1 MAETSRPPANNAN
14 SDSTWHQLPGEAVL
28 QQLDSRT
35 QGLDTQEAAARLD
48 RHGPNRLES
57 QPGTTTLQ
65 RLLRQFNNT
74 LIYVLLAAAGIT
86 AAMGHWLDTQVI
98 LAVVLLNVVIG
109 FLQEN
114 KAEKALSAI
123 SDMLAPKASVI
134 RDGQRRSLP
143 AAELVPGDIVLL
155 ESGARIPADL
165 RLLEV
170 KNLQVQEAA
179 LTGESTPVSKD
190 SAPVDAD
197 CPLAERSS
205 MGYASTLVTAGQ
217 GTGVVVA
224 TGADSEIGRIGRL
237 LSEVQSLTTPLLRQ
251 MARFAH
257 LLTFLILSLSGLVF
271 LYGYFL
277 RDYELATIFIS
288 VVSLTV
294 AAIPEGLPTV
304 LTITLAIGVQ
314 RMARRNAIIRH
325 LPAVETLGALSVI
338 CSDKTGTLTR
348 NEMTLRTLE
357 TADHRLEISGTGYEP
372 DGAFH
377 RNGQEVQATDHD
389 ASLEALRA
397 GLLCSDSDLH
407 EADEGWNIGG
417 DPMEGAL
424 LVAAAKAG
432 LDYGQERGRH
442 PRLDYI
448 PFDSGRRYM
457 ATLHRAD
464 NGQPVVYVK
473 GAPERILEMCR
484 TQLQDGQEEAFD
496 PAVWHDRAHEMA
508 TAGQRVIA
516 MARMTPS
523 TGSNSLDEAD
533 LEQGL
538 VFLGLTGLIDPP
550 RDEALKAVAE
560 CREAGISV
568 KMITGD
574 HPATARA
581 IAEQFGLPNT
591 QKIVTGRDL
600 DQLPEEELE
609 QVLEESDVFART
621 TPENKLRL
629 VEALQAQ
636 GRIVAMTGD
645 GANDAPALKR
655 ADVGIAMGK
664 KGTEAAREAAA
675 MVLADDNFASI
686 AHAVREGRTVYDNLK
701 KAIAFLLPVNGGES
715 LGIVIAILTG
725 ATMPVTPLQ
734 ILWVNMV
741 SSIGLALALAF
752 EPTEPDV
759 MKRPPRPASEPI
771 LSGFLAWRVLFVS
784 LLFLLGIFGMF
795 ELAIQRG
802 AAVEEA
808 RTLAINT
815 LVVMEIFYLFSIRF
829 LHRTSFSL
837 QGLMGTPAVLLSV
850 AGIFLLQLLFTYAP
864 FMQTIFDTRPVD
876 FHDGLLVIAC
886 GIGILVVLEVE
897 KAVRR
902 RMALHN

>member
-1 MAETSRPPANNAN
+1 MPAQ
-14 SDSTWHQLPGEAVL
+14 TVL
-28 QQLDSRT
+28 QELHSDR
-35 QGLDTQEAAARLD
+35 QGLPPQEAAERLEK
-48 RHGPNRLES
+48 HGPNRLES
-57 QPGTTTLQ
+57 QPGVTPLQ

-86 AAMGHWLDTQVI
+86 ALMEHWLDTQVI
-98 LAVVLLNVVIG
+98 LAVVLLNVIIG

-114 KAEKALSAI
+114 KAEKALRAI
-123 SDMLAPKASVI
+123 SNMLAPKAAVI
-134 RDGQRRSLP
+134 RGGQRRSLP
-143 AAELVPGDIVLL
+143 AEELVPGDIVLL
-155 ESGARIPADL
+155 ETGERIPADL
-165 RLLEV
+165 RLLDV

-179 LTGESTPVSKD
+179 LTGES
-190 SAPVDAD
+190 APVAKESKGVAAD

-217 GTGVVVA
+217 ATGIVVA
-224 TGADSEIGRIGRL
+224 TAANTEIGRIGRM

-257 LLTFLILSLSGLVF
+257 LLTFLILSLSALVF
-271 LYGYFL
+271 AYGFL
-277 RDYELATIFIS
+277 IRDYDLATIFIS

-304 LTITLAIGVQ
+304 LTVTLAIGVQ

-338 CSDKTGTLTR
+338 CSDKTGTLTC
-348 NEMTLRTLE
+348 NEMTLRSLE
-357 TADHRLEISGTGYEP
+357 TANGRLQISGTGYSPE
-372 DGAFH
+372 GTFH
-377 RNGQEVQATDHD
+377 LDEQPVAADAQAD
-389 ASLEALRA
+389 SLEALRA
-397 GLLCSDSDLH
+397 GLLCSDADLH
-407 EADEGWNIGG
+407 EADEGWNVGG

-424 LVAAAKAG
+424 LVAAAKAN
-432 LDYGQERGRH
+432 LDYGQERSRH

-457 ATLHRAD
+457 ATLHGTD

-496 PAVWHDRAHEMA
+496 PAGWHDRAHEMA

-516 MARMTPS
+516 LARMTPS
-523 TGSNSLDEAD
+523 AGTDSLDEAD

-538 VFLGLTGLIDPP
+538 VFLGLAGLIDPP

-591 QKIVTGRDL
+591 QKVVTGRDL

-629 VEALQAQ
+629 VKALQAQ

-784 LLFLLGIFGMF
+784 LLFLLGIYGMF

-815 LVVMEIFYLFSIRF
+815 LVVMEIFYLFSIRY

-864 FMQTIFDTRPVD
+864 FMQMIFDTRPVRLQ
-876 FHDGLLVIAC
+876 DGLLVIAC
-886 GIGILVVLEVE
+886 GIGLLVVLEIE

-902 RMALHN
+902 RLGLHG

>member
-1 MAETSRPPANNAN
+1 MAETSRPPVNNAN

-86 AAMGHWLDTQVI
+86 AAMAHWLDTQVI

-114 KAEKALSAI
+114 KAEKALRAI

-179 LTGESTPVSKD
+179 LTGESTPVTKD

-205 MGYASTLVTAGQ
+205 MGYASTLVTSGQ

-251 MARFAH
+251 MARFAR

-271 LYGYFL
+271 FYGYFL

-389 ASLEALRA
+389 ASLETLRA
-397 GLLCSDSDLH
+397 GQLCSDSDLH

-432 LDYGQERGRH
+432 LDYGQERSRH

-538 VFLGLTGLIDPP
+538 VFLGLAGLIDPP

-591 QKIVTGRDL
+591 QKVVTGRDL
-600 DQLPEEELE
+600 DQLPEDELE
-609 QVLEESDVFART
+609 QVLEESDFFART

-902 RMALHN
+902 RMGLHN